1 MYLGYQINE
10 RGEEFIAIA
19 SNTRE
24 ELENNE
30 VIKYT
35 RIKEVS
41 DTYELVNGKYINSAE
56 AFLKAKEEK
65 RTEINRAR
73 DKAEQGGF
81 TYLNKTFDSDLVSSV
96 RIQGAAQLA
105 TQMPMSDT
113 PIIEWTCADNS
124 KIELTAAEL
133 LGLSAALANWSNECH
148 KKATELKLL
157 VDAAQTKE
165 ELNAISW

>member
-1 MYLGYQINE
+1 MFLGYQINE
-10 RGEEFIAIA
+10 QGQEFIAGVA
-19 SNTRE
+19 NTRE

-30 VIKYT
+30 VVKYT
-35 RIKEVS
+35 RIEEVS
-41 DTYELVNGKYINSAE
+41 DTYELINGKYINSAE
-56 AFLKAKEEK
+56 AFLKAKEDK
-65 RTEINRAR
+65 RKEINRAR

-165 ELNAISW
+165 ELDAIKW

>member
-1 MYLGYQINE
+1 MFLGYQSNNGI
-10 RGEEFIAIA
+10 EFIASIA
-19 SNTRE
+19 NTRE
-24 ELENNE
+24 ELENMPCVTFDKIE
-30 VIKYT
+30 ETQDEYK
-35 RIKEVS
+35 
-41 DTYELVNGKYINSAE
+41 LVNGAYIIVAD
-56 AFLKAKEEK
+56 AFLKAKEDK

>member
-1 MYLGYQINE
+1 MKIGDITTNYDEAYSFIIINK
-10 RGEEFIAIA
+10 GTKIKP
-19 SNTRE
+19 
-24 ELENNE
+24 LENNKYQI
-30 VIKYT
+30 IKIPEPT
-35 RIKEVS
+35 L
-41 DTYELVNGKYINSAE
+41 TELKK
-56 AFLKAKEEK
+56 LKIS
-65 RTEINRAR
+65 EINQAR
-73 DKAEQGGF
+73 DRTEQGGF
-81 TYLNKTFDSDLVSSV
+81 EYMGKVFDSDLVSSV

-105 TQMPMSDT
+105 TQMLMSDT

-165 ELNAISW
+165 ELDAIKW